1 MPKGTLV
8 KVLLL
13 GYSNA
18 AARIAEQFCRQGA
31 EVTFVLCQSDLPLL
45 EPLLG
50 SRLTTVPVLH
60 LHPDC
65 LPLGDLSLDAVVIAT
80 DQEQF
85 NIHTA
90 LQVATQ
96 FPQVQVV
103 TRLFN
108 LSIGHEIE
116 QQLPNVRVLS
126 VSEHAAP
133 RFAAAALCS
142 GVVNAWKQD
151 DGLWAQLDEGEV
163 QNGRRL
169 LIGDLPWQGPDSTAN
184 GWWQQLMLPRLFPDQ
199 LSVTVVAGLVLVVLF
214 ATAYFSANLALHWSD
229 ALYFVV
235 TTLTT
240 TGYGDFS
247 LKDAPFTAKM
257 VGMSVMLSGA
267 GLFTILFALVTDQIF
282 RARLDFMLGRRRV
295 RLSGHV
301 IVCGAGDVGVRVVEN
316 LLLTSVPVVVIEQ
329 DPDHRFNQRIRD
341 LGVPLIL
348 ADATIEETLRLAAVE
363 YARAIV
369 CATDSD
375 MHNLEIGLSARVLHP
390 EIRTVLRTYDRS
402 FAEQIQKS
410 FSFDAALSST
420 ALAAPAFVKAASG
433 NQTA

>member
-1 MPKGTLV
+1 M

-31 EVTFVLCQSDLPLL
+31 EVTFVLCQVDLPLL
-45 EPLLG
+45 EPLLTG
-50 SRLTTVPVLH
+50 TMKALTVVH
-60 LHPDC
+60 LHPEC
-65 LPLGDLSLDAVVIAT
+65 LPIDDLAPDAVVVAT
-80 DQEQF
+80 DDEQF
-85 NIHTA
+85 NIHSA
-90 LQVATQ
+90 LQLATRL
-96 FPQVQVV
+96 PQVQVV

-108 LSIGHEIE
+108 LSIGREIE
-116 QQLPNVRVLS
+116 KQLPNVRVLS

-133 RFAAAALCS
+133 RFAAAALCN
-142 GVVNAWKQD
+142 GVINAWRQDNNLWVQLRD
-151 DGLWAQLDEGEV
+151 DGEQAGQ
-163 QNGRRL
+163 RL
-169 LIGDLPWQGPDSTAN
+169 LADNLAWQGPDGGDD
-184 GWWQQLMLPRLFPDQ
+184 GWWQQLALPHMFPDR
-199 LSVTVVAGLVLVVLF
+199 LSVTVVAGLILVVLL
-214 ATAYFSANLALHWSD
+214 ATTYFSASLALRWHD

-247 LKDAPFTAKM
+247 LKDAPFTAKLA
-257 VGMSVMLSGA
+257 GMAVMLSGA
-267 GLFTILFALVTDQIF
+267 GLFAILFALVTDRIF

-316 LLLTSVPVVVIEQ
+316 LLLTSVPVVVIER
-329 DPDHRFNQRIRD
+329 DSDHRFKQRIRD

-348 ADATIEETLRLAAVE
+348 ADATLEETLRLAGIKRS
-363 YARAIV
+363 RAII

-375 MHNLEIGLSARVLHP
+375 MHNLEIGLSARSLQP
-390 EIRTVLRTYDRS
+390 GIRTVLRTYDRS
-402 FAEQIQKS
+402 FAERIQQS
-410 FSFDAALSST
+410 FSFNAALSSS

-433 NQTA
+433 SQSA